1 MRHRFPMKGG
11 RSRVIPT
18 SPPPS
23 YRTCLDQTLGGPAHI
38 EVVVRLGRTSGDRVK
53 KTGSVAPLP
62 SVSSSSHIG
71 SSDYMPE
78 KRNVRFCGVL
88 TKEHRSAFH
97 RASKFTRTNPIS
109 TLQSR
114 WAACEKKAAC
124 RQPTLSTSSNDD
136 WRDPK
141 TSRAR
146 PSVVGSNA
154 PNGGNARR
162 RRTMRRAATEARPRD
177 RYKTRSCSSG
187 RLRRLSPFLTLGRC
201 TSDQG
206 DLASDQSD
214 SSQTPTATQALGDV
228 QRDGAPGTTLAR
240 WEKRAGL
247 DRA

>member
-1 MRHRFPMKGG
+1 MKGG

-114 WAACEKKAAC
+114 WAACEKKRPVGNRPLVRRPMTIGAILKPVAPDH
-124 RQPTLSTSSNDD
+124 RLS
-136 WRDPK
+136 
-141 TSRAR
+141 
-146 PSVVGSNA
+146 
-154 PNGGNARR
+154 
-162 RRTMRRAATEARPRD
+162 AATR
-177 RYKTRSCSSG
+177 
-187 RLRRLSPFLTLGRC
+187 
-201 TSDQG
+201 
-206 DLASDQSD
+206 
-214 SSQTPTATQALGDV
+214 PTAET
-228 QRDGAPGTTLAR
+228 
-240 WEKRAGL
+240 RAGAAPCAERPL
-247 DRA
+247 KRDLGIATRPAAVVREG